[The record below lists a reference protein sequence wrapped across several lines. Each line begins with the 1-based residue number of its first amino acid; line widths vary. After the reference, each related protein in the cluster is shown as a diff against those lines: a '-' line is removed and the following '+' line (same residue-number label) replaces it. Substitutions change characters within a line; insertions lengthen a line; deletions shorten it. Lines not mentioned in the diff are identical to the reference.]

1 MQTTSNTNSYKSES
15 WRNRLEEILS
25 TEIYGG
31 NSVTPQKTLEIRQ
44 SETGKVTL
52 KIDSY
57 IQNGLIHIKYKTWQN
72 KLYHF
77 MMCL

>member
-1 MQTTSNTNSYKSES
+1 MQRTSNTNIYKSES

-44 SETGKVTL
+44 IRQSETGKVTL
-52 KIDSY
+52 RID
-57 IQNGLIHIKYKTWQN
+57 
-72 KLYHF
+72 
-77 MMCL
+77 

>member
-1 MQTTSNTNSYKSES
+1 MQRTSNTNIYKSES

-31 NSVTPQKTLEIRQ
+31 NSVTPQKTLKIRQIRQ

-52 KIDSY
+52 RID
-57 IQNGLIHIKYKTWQN
+57 
-72 KLYHF
+72 
-77 MMCL
+77 